1 MINKD
6 IYLRMAQ
13 NEDERNKPV
22 KFIPIGSKTKL
33 DFTIWLSLERTSFEI
48 VLAMESLTSPM

>member
-1 MINKD
+1 MINED

-22 KFIPIGSKTKL
+22 KFILSKIKL

-48 VLAMESLTSPM
+48 VYSVA